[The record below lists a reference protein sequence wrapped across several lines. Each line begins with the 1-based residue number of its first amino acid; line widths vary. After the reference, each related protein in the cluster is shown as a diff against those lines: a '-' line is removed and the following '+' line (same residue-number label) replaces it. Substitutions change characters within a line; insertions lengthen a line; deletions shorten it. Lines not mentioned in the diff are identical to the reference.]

1 MKGPMD
7 DTSAKSSVRATASA
21 AAKRRNPAGKAFG
34 RIQYFETQRGIAR
47 TSFSDGE
54 VATSGGPGAG
64 PAVKGRAGAARAGT
78 PAKSAG
84 AKINYAPAFA
94 AKTRLAP
101 GIAAAVGLPVWRE
114 LGPRLI
120 PRGQT
125 YGRGGNN
132 QPPVSGRCSG
142 VIVDRADRNKLTLC
156 TAGGGLWRSEDG
168 GHTWRP
174 LTDQMPTTAMGAI
187 AAAPGSPNILYA
199 GTGEGD
205 IRSPLGVGLLR
216 SIDAGTT
223 WEHVPAPA
231 LTGTGIYDITVDP
244 TDSLHVWV
252 AAVAGLFE
260 SRDGGKTWR
269 ALRAGLTWHVAIN
282 PTQPNEI
289 LVAADIGLLR
299 STNGGGSWASVALPG
314 APVGTRFQRLE
325 VCHAPSDP
333 GIVYVAGAVGRGAL
347 FWRRGGA
354 GGAFVAES
362 GPPRL
367 DVTQAWYD
375 WALAV
380 SPVDPNLV
388 IWGAIELFRGRRA
401 GAGGWTWDNI
411 SSRTS
416 GDSIHPDIHDVRFDP
431 TAPTTLYCCND
442 GGLFRSPDNGTKWES
457 LNPGLAITEFE
468 FLAQLESEDHW
479 LVGGTQDNG
488 TLALNAAPRWDQIA
502 LGDGGDCG
510 ASEESGGVVFH
521 SYYGIWIERA
531 AARGAQAFR
540 WIDVSP
546 PAPDDY
552 DALFYPPMDVRD
564 RLVTK
569 AGKTVFVSADLGSNW
584 AEVPLPTS
592 GASDPDLV
600 SALSIIDANTI
611 FVGTMRGALYRMA
624 KSAGGWANAVVTAL
638 KGPRAGYVSDIV
650 VVGTTAKVI
659 WVSYSSFGAGHVF
672 RSGTGGKT
680 WVDRSGKLPDI
691 PENALIVD
699 PKNTR
704 RVFLATD
711 HGVYRSQDTGK
722 SWVDFSNGLPNAV
735 VGDLILHERRRVLR
749 AGTRNRGCW
758 EVDI

>member
-1 MKGPMD
+1 MQGPMD
-7 DTSAKSSVRATASA
+7 ETSRQSPVRATASA
-21 AAKRRNPAGKAFG
+21 AAKRRNPAGKALG
-34 RIQYFETQRGIAR
+34 RIQYFETQRGIER
-47 TSFSDGE
+47 TFFTDGE
-54 VATSGGPGAG
+54 VETSGAAPTA
-64 PAVKGRAGAARAGT
+64 PGRAGAARK
-78 PAKSAG
+78 PAKSAPS
-84 AKINYAPAFA
+84 KIKYAPAFA
-94 AKTRLAP
+94 AKTRMAP
-101 GIAAAVGLPVWRE
+101 DIAAAVGLPVWRE
-114 LGPRLI
+114 MGPRLI
-120 PRGQT
+120 PHGQS
-125 YGRGGNN
+125 YGKGGNN
-132 QPPVSGRCSG
+132 NPPVSGRCSG

-168 GHTWRP
+168 GLTWRP

-187 AAAPGSPNILYA
+187 AVAPGSPNILYA

-216 SIDAGTT
+216 SIDGGTS
-223 WEHVPAPA
+223 WEHLPAPA
-231 LTGTGIYDITVDP
+231 LTGTGIYDIAVDP

-260 SRDGGKTWR
+260 SRDGAKTWR
-269 ALRAGLTWHVAIN
+269 AVRAGLTWDVAIN
-282 PTQPNEI
+282 PTQPSEI

-299 STNGGGSWASVALPG
+299 STNGGGSWAAVPLPG
-314 APVGTRFQRLE
+314 VAAGARFQRLE
-325 VCHAPSDP
+325 ACHAPSDP
-333 GIVYVAGAVGRGAL
+333 GIVYVAGTVGRSAG
-347 FWRRGGA
+347 FWRRA
-354 GGAFVAES
+354 TVGGAFVAEAA
-362 GPPRL
+362 PPRL

-401 GAGGWTWDNI
+401 GAGGWNWENI
-411 SSRTS
+411 SSRSS

-431 TAPTTLYCCND
+431 TSPTTLYCCSD
-442 GGLFRSPDNGTKWES
+442 GGLFRSPDNGTRWEP

-468 FLAQLESEDHW
+468 FLTQLESEDRW

-488 TLALNAAPRWDQIA
+488 TLGVNAVPRWDQIA

-510 ASEESGGVVFH
+510 ASEDSGGVVFH

-531 AARGAQAFR
+531 AALGASAFR
-540 WIDVSP
+540 WTDVSP
-546 PAPDDY
+546 PAADDY

-564 RLVTK
+564 RLVSK
-569 AGKTVFVSADLGSNW
+569 AGKTVFVSPDLGSSW
-584 AEVPLPTS
+584 AEIALPTS
-592 GASDPDLV
+592 GGPDPDLV
-600 SALSIIDANTI
+600 SALVIADPSTL
-611 FVGTMRGALYRMA
+611 FVGTMRGAVYRIA
-624 KSAGGWANAVVTAL
+624 KPGAAWANAAVTTL
-638 KGPRAGYVSDIV
+638 KSPRAGYISDIV
-650 VVGTTAKVI
+650 VVGATSKVI

-680 WVDRSGKLPDI
+680 WADRSGNLPDI
-691 PENALIVD
+691 PVNALIVD

-722 SWVDFSNGLPNAV
+722 TWSDYSNGLPNAV
-735 VGDLILHERRRVLR
+735 VGDLILHERRRALR